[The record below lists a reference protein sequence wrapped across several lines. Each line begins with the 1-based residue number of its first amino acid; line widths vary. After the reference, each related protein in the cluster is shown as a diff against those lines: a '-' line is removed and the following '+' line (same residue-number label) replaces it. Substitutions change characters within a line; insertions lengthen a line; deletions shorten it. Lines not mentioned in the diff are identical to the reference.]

1 MLESYFSTKDPR
13 NHCYLS
19 TVAFSVDEAPEGGR
33 EEAVRVKEQSILRLG
48 EVLAK
53 HDFAEGEFLV
63 FLGLVSQARLLASW
77 NCNEL
82 SRSQA

>member
-1 MLESYFSTKDPR
+1 M
-13 NHCYLS
+13 
-19 TVAFSVDEAPEGGR
+19 DEAPEGGR

-63 FLGLVSQARLLASW
+63 FLGLVSRARLLACGTIMSS
-77 NCNEL
+77 L
-82 SRSQA
+82 DHRPR